1 MKRLIAAVDILVGW
15 RASGTDRTSFR
26 KLGEANLGRERR
38 GIFEDTVES
47 PSHDPAQH
55 CRRVD
60 KIAGMQNE
68 VFQSTQVEH
77 FAQSPS
83 AGEEFCSTSR
93 IFIGGTKTGGM
104 RRFSAHGRPG

>member
-1 MKRLIAAVDILVGW
+1 
-15 RASGTDRTSFR
+15 
-26 KLGEANLGRERR
+26 
-38 GIFEDTVES
+38 
-47 PSHDPAQH
+47 
-55 CRRVD
+55 
-60 KIAGMQNE
+60 MQNE